1 VMVLDVAC
9 VELQDQ
15 DAVGAE
21 LLVLVAAVGRDDAE
35 DALVPVGGAADVGDG
50 DEGLG
55 PDGSGHAGTLRR
67 LPAAGLGR
75 IRASAEDD

>member
-1 VMVLDVAC
+1 
-9 VELQDQ
+9 
-15 DAVGAE
+15 
-21 LLVLVAAVGRDDAE
+21 VGRDDAE
-35 DALVPVGGAADVGDG
+35 DALVPVGGAADVGNG